1 MSGRDQPT
9 ARVARRGLGAGVP
22 SPGPFA
28 GAGSAGNVPAGPIL
42 AAVRHALAALP
53 GLGLVALIPGLVAT
67 GLFRPWLVRED
78 GLFEWLQVALAG
90 AALALAIRSCRR
102 RPSTTAVLLACFFG
116 VLIFSEIDLDR
127 RVLGVSVVDLK
138 FLRGSSAP
146 LPVRAAVAAALAG
159 AGIALVAYVGRH
171 RRALLADLAAGLRR
185 PWGRLF
191 VAGFLLF
198 AAPQMSE
205 GWLNKYS
212 RFPRNAA
219 EETLELAGCLYLAW
233 AMVARDRDASR
244 ASPARGRR
252 AG

>member
-1 MSGRDQPT
+1 VTP
-9 ARVARRGLGAGVP
+9 
-22 SPGPFA
+22 PGPFT
-28 GAGSAGNVPAGPIL
+28 GARSPRDVPAGPIL
-42 AAVRHALAALP
+42 AAARHALAALP

-78 GLFEWLQVALAG
+78 GLFKWLQVALAG
-90 AALALAIRSCRR
+90 AALALGIRSWRR
-102 RPSTTAVLLACFFG
+102 RPSSTAVLLACFFS

-127 RVLGVSVVDLK
+127 RMLGVSVVDLK
-138 FLRGSSAP
+138 FFRRSSVP
-146 LPVRAAVAAALAG
+146 LPVRAVVAVTLAG
-159 AGIALVAYVGRH
+159 AGVALPAYVGRQ
-171 RRALLADLAAGLRR
+171 RRALLADLAAALRR
-185 PWGRLF
+185 PWERLV

-233 AMVARDRDASR
+233 AMAARDRDASR